1 MVGEILLARNAD
13 GSGETDI
20 RVALDAS
27 LCLTAQTIMDFYFP
41 HLDGAGVEVFG
52 GSGLALQQLISK

>member
-13 GSGETDI
+13 ASGETDI
-20 RVALDAS
+20 RAALDAS
-27 LCLTAQTIMDFYFP
+27 LCQTDQAIMDFYFP